1 LITRRSV
8 LAVGAALLLAG
19 CSQSG
24 DEPAATQRTAAA
36 AAPKT
41 ANDLASNS
49 AHHTLKIP
57 GEAFVLTV
65 DYYLTSY
72 DATRWQTLAS
82 KDVNVSVH
90 VKPSGGA
97 TQPLVMLGAFRA
109 QTLLRAV
116 DPALDGLPV
125 TTMTD
130 QPSAAL
136 PGYVMSASYPYDTV
150 VPVDGYSAPL
160 VQRWSYLAA
169 DQELT
174 EQGLVKA
181 GVYANRLT
189 FSYSLLVRNAGDA
202 GFHQRSV
209 SDSLTVPVVAG

>member
-1 LITRRSV
+1 MV
-8 LAVGAALLLAG
+8 AACAALLVTG

-24 DEPAATQRTAAA
+24 EEPAAAERTAAA

-57 GEAFVLTV
+57 GESFVLTV
-65 DYYLTSY
+65 DYFLTAY
-72 DATRWQTLAS
+72 DATKWQTLAS
-82 KDVNVSVH
+82 KDVSVSVH

-109 QTLLRAV
+109 QALLRAV

-125 TTMTD
+125 ATMAD
-130 QPSAAL
+130 QPPAAL

-150 VPVDGYSAPL
+150 VPVDGYSPAL

-209 SDSLTVPVVAG
+209 TDSLTVPVAAG